1 MVVLCIFG
9 FIRKTSMSNAIKTM
23 NFIKEYLSTLGFL
36 LNGNS
41 QVQVISGK
49 EEAINAWISANYIE
63 QNFKEHKT
71 NGVMDLGGGST
82 QIIFVPCCFCGK
94 VLFGVKIG

>member
-1 MVVLCIFG
+1 
-9 FIRKTSMSNAIKTM
+9 M

-82 QIIFVPCCFCGK
+82 QIIFVPERK
-94 VLFGVKIG
+94 